1 VVDHVLELLNLS
13 LTHLKLLVP
22 LHKLGFE
29 VVDIVWSKS
38 HFIMGVLYLG
48 AGAVEGIGLE
58 VAIVVCLHQL
68 IVQLLVVHFEDV
80 SLLE

>member
-1 VVDHVLELLNLS
+1 VVDHILELLNLS

-29 VVDIVWSKS
+29 VVDIVQSKS

-48 AGAVEGIGLE
+48 AGDVEGIGLE

>member
-48 AGAVEGIGLE
+48 VGAVEGIGLE